1 MIETKLK
8 VPATLETAA
17 TLRDPQNTVNKAKNI
32 VISACHKIK
41 RTTSENKQRVP
52 QPYNI
57 FYLSFLENIYVAMM

>member
-1 MIETKLK
+1 MIENKLK

-17 TLRDPQNTVNKAKNI
+17 GTGNPKNTVNKAKDI
-32 VISACHKIK
+32 AIPAYHKIR

-57 FYLSFLENIYVAMM
+57 FYLSFLEKIHVATT